1 MSTIATGRGRAPSGL
16 SERLRSAVGGLD
28 WILLLAVVAISALS
42 VFIVGE
48 ATRKDVPGDPR
59 FYVDRQ
65 ILFIAVGAVFMIVAT
80 RLNLDRLA
88 RWAWGLWG
96 GLLGALAVVF
106 IVGTAVKGSNRWIDI
121 GPFNLQPS
129 EIGKVA
135 LAIILAGI
143 AIERMEDVGSAR
155 FTLFLC
161 GVAAVPA
168 AVVFLQ
174 PDLGTSLVY
183 MAVLGAILFLV
194 GVPWSH
200 FAVAG
205 SLLAILILGVLWIL
219 PNAGVHLLQDYQV
232 ERLTAFIGAER
243 DTSDAGYQLDQSKTA
258 IGSGGALGKGPDGAT
273 QANGDFIPEHHTD
286 FIFAVTSEMFGF
298 VGGGLLILLF
308 ALVIWRGLRTMARAS
323 SQVDMLVAGGIVA
336 MLGFQVFV
344 NIGMTVGIMP
354 ITGIP
359 LPFMSYGGSHTIATM
374 IAVGL
379 LLGISQRRSAIRG

>member
-1 MSTIATGRGRAPSGL
+1 MSTVATGRRSSSGT
-16 SERLRSAVGGLD
+16 SERLRGLLGGLD
-28 WILLLAVVAISALS
+28 WIMLLAVALISGLS
-42 VFIVGE
+42 IFIVGE
-48 ATRKDVPGDPR
+48 ATKNDVPGDPG
-59 FYVDRQ
+59 FYVNRQ
-65 ILFIAVGAVFMIVAT
+65 IMFISVGTVLMIVAT
-80 RLNLDRLA
+80 RLNLDKLA

-96 GLLGALAVVF
+96 GLLGSLAVVF
-106 IVGTAVKGSNRWIDI
+106 VVGTAVKGSNRWIDI

-129 EIGKVA
+129 EIGKVL

-143 AIERMEDVGSAR
+143 AIERMEDVGSTR
-155 FTLFLC
+155 FTLFLF

-183 MAVLGAILFLV
+183 FAVLGAVLFLA

-205 SLLAILILGVLWIL
+205 SVLAILILGVLWIL
-219 PNAGVHLLQDYQV
+219 PSAGVHVLQDYQV
-232 ERLTAFIGAER
+232 ERLTAFIGAQR
-243 DTSDAGYQLDQSKTA
+243 DSSDAGYQLDQSKTA

-298 VGGGLLILLF
+298 AGGGLLILLF

-323 SQVDMLVAGGIVA
+323 SQVDMLVAGGIVT
-336 MLGFQVFV
+336 MIGFQVFV

-359 LPFMSYGGSHTIATM
+359 LPLMSYGGSHTISTM
-374 IAVGL
+374 VAIGL
-379 LLGISQRRSAIRG
+379 LLGIYQRRSAIRG

>member
-1 MSTIATGRGRAPSGL
+1 MSTVATGRGRAPSGV
-16 SERLRSAVGGLD
+16 SERVRGVVGGLD
-28 WILLLAVVAISALS
+28 WIMLLAVIAISALS

-65 ILFIAVGAVFMIVAT
+65 ILFIAVGSVFMVIAT
-80 RLNLDRLA
+80 RLNLDKLA

-143 AIERMEDVGSAR
+143 AIERMEDVGTAR
-155 FTLFLC
+155 FTLFLT
-161 GVAAVPA
+161 GVASVPA
-168 AVVFLQ
+168 VVVFLQ

-183 MAVLGAILFLV
+183 FAVLGAILFLV

-205 SLLAILILGVLWIL
+205 SLLAILILGVLWVL
-219 PNAGVHLLQDYQV
+219 PGAGVHVLQDYQV

-258 IGSGGALGKGPDGAT
+258 IGSGGALGKGADGAT

-298 VGGGLLILLF
+298 VGGAVLILLF

-336 MLGFQVFV
+336 MIGFQVFV

-359 LPFMSYGGSHTIATM
+359 LPFMSYGGSHTISTM

-379 LLGISQRRSAIRG
+379 LLGIYQRRSAIRG